1 MEDGW
6 ELTSELTSQINN
18 FWNTQANLPP
28 ILTNNFRSTFAQTLH
43 NLQGSRRNTIQW
55 CLQNY
60 MVNSWELMSELTS
73 KWITFEILK
82 QIYH

>member
-1 MEDGW
+1 M
-6 ELTSELTSQINN
+6 NN
-18 FWNTQANLPP
+18 FWNTQANLPLISLITLEVP
-28 ILTNNFRSTFAQTLH
+28 AQTLH

-55 CLQNY
+55 ILQNY
-60 MVNSWELMSELTS
+60 MVNGWELMSELTS